1 MWQRGTTDKGIR
13 RTRKPVTDRLDFSK
27 ILPIFVL
34 CFIGKKMTMVFKLPG
49 KERSRVMKI
58 SGCKRLLDG
67 FIGVL
72 KKHPDAQF
80 VSFNGYQVK
89 NKA

>member
-1 MWQRGTTDKGIR
+1 MFYWNE
-13 RTRKPVTDRLDFSK
+13 
-27 ILPIFVL
+27 
-34 CFIGKKMTMVFKLPG
+34 MTMVFRLPG

-72 KKHPDAQF
+72 KKFPDAQF
-80 VSFNGYQVK
+80 VSFNGYPIKQ
-89 NKA
+89 KA

>member
-1 MWQRGTTDKGIR
+1 
-13 RTRKPVTDRLDFSK
+13 
-27 ILPIFVL
+27 
-34 CFIGKKMTMVFKLPG
+34 MTMVFRLPG

>member
-1 MWQRGTTDKGIR
+1 MFHWQE
-13 RTRKPVTDRLDFSK
+13 
-27 ILPIFVL
+27 
-34 CFIGKKMTMVFKLPG
+34 MTMVFRLPG

-89 NKA
+89 KKA